1 MTSAMSGL
9 VEFDY
14 QLTSSLPDDYAV
26 FSDVVSAGGH
36 DWRVT
41 CFPNDGDFA
50 SVYLELMSEAQ
61 NVTAV
66 FEAAFFVDYE
76 NELMRRWTVH
86 VFNLPT
92 DDGDFPLWGFPR
104 FLHQSDLALAAATS
118 SHLRI
123 MWAVV
128 VVEDDGS
135 GEPVSIHSMAD
146 VPQLPWLTRKRTIAV
161 PPSDMADHLCRM
173 LDSAALTDV
182 SFVTDDGHG
191 GQAPPMR
198 AHRAIIAAR
207 SPAFEAA
214 LCGQLLE
221 TNAHIIT
228 VPDMDTDTFKAML
241 RFIYTDDLP
250 TGLDDDK
257 AIRSLLAAADKY
269 GLDRLK
275 LLCAKRM
282 LDKVSVGTVAGV
294 LDCAETYN
302 CPELKTKCIDY
313 VVDGENFKK
322 VALTQGFMELLAR
335 SPSILAEMRNRLAV

>member
-1 MTSAMSGL
+1 MSGF

-14 QLTSSLPDDYAV
+14 QSTSSLPADHAV

-36 DWRVT
+36 DWMVT

-50 SVYLELMSEAQ
+50 AVYLELMSEAQ
-61 NVTAV
+61 NVTAF
-66 FEAAFFVDYE
+66 FEAAVFIDNE
-76 NELMRRWTVH
+76 ELMRRYTVH
-86 VFNLPT
+86 VYNLPS
-92 DDGDFPLWGFPR
+92 DDGEFLLWGFPR
-104 FLHQSDLALAAATS
+104 FLHQSDLALVAATS
-118 SHLRI
+118 SHI
-123 MWAVV
+123 
-128 VVEDDGS
+128 
-135 GEPVSIHSMAD
+135 SIIA
-146 VPQLPWLTRKRTIAV
+146 LPLLTRKRTIAV

-182 SFVTDDGHG
+182 SFVMDDGHG

-198 AHRAIIAAR
+198 AHRAILAAC
-207 SPAFEAA
+207 SPVFEAA

-221 TNAHIIT
+221 ANAHIT

-257 AIRSLLAAADKY
+257 AILSLLAAADKY

-275 LLCAKRM
+275 HLCAKRL
-282 LDKVSVGTVAGV
+282 LDNVSVGTVAGV

-302 CPELKTKCIDY
+302 CPVLKTKCIDY

-322 VALTQGFMELLAR
+322 VALTEGFMELLAR
-335 SPSILAEMRNRLAV
+335 SPSILAEMRKRLAI

>member
-1 MTSAMSGL
+1 MSGL

-66 FEAAFFVDYE
+66 FEAAYFVDNE
-76 NELMRRWTVH
+76 NEMMRRRTVH

-92 DDGDFPLWGFPR
+92 DDGEFPLWGFPR

-118 SHLRI
+118 RHISI

-128 VVEDDGS
+128 VVDDDGS
-135 GEPVSIHSMAD
+135 GAPVSIHSIAD
-146 VPQLPWLTRKRTIAV
+146 VPQLPWLTTKRTIAV

-221 TNAHIIT
+221 ANAHIIT

-269 GLDRLK
+269 GLHRLK

-282 LDKVSVGTVAGV
+282 LDKASVGTVAGV

-322 VALTQGFMELLAR
+322 VALTEGFMELLAR
-335 SPSILAEMRNRLAV
+335 SPSILAEMRKRLAI

>member
-41 CFPNDGDFA
+41 CFPNDSDFA
-50 SVYLELMSEAQ
+50 ALYLELMSEAQ

-66 FEAAFFVDYE
+66 FEAAYFVDNE
-76 NELMRRWTVH
+76 NELMRRRIVH
-86 VFNLPT
+86 VFNLPI
-92 DDGDFPLWGFPR
+92 DDGEFPMWGFPR
-104 FLHQSDLALAAATS
+104 FIHESDLALVAATS
-118 SHLRI
+118 SHISI

-128 VVEDDGS
+128 VVDDDGS
-135 GEPVSIHSMAD
+135 GEPV
-146 VPQLPWLTRKRTIAV
+146 KRTIPV

-182 SFVTDDGHG
+182 SFVMNDGHG

-198 AHRAIIAAR
+198 AHRAILAAR

-221 TNAHIIT
+221 ANAHIT
-228 VPDMDTDTFKAML
+228 VTDMDIDTFKAML

-257 AIRSLLAAADKY
+257 AIRSLLDAADKY

-322 VALTQGFMELLAR
+322 VALTEGFMELLAR
-335 SPSILAEMRNRLAV
+335 SPSILAEVRKRLAI